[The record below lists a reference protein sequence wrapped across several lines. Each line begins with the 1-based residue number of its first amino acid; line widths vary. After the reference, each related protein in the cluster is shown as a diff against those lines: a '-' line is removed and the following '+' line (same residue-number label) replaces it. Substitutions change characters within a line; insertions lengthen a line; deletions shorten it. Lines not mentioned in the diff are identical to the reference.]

1 MCQKPTQ
8 SKTERR
14 VDRRREPHR
23 QSDPVRPWENT
34 SPRGNPEADDH
45 DIERGLER
53 LTALV
58 GR

>member
-8 SKTERR
+8 SKTGDRAERR
-14 VDRRREPHR
+14 RDEPRRAE
-23 QSDPVRPWENT
+23 PVRPWQNT
-34 SPRGNPEADDH
+34 KPRANPEPDDR
-45 DIERGLER
+45 DVERGVER